1 MGHMYLPSI
10 IMQIVTISFFPGD
23 FMILYC
29 LFYFIWFDLRSQ
41 KAIIN
46 KELSLQKKYNLSYI
60 GIRKT

>member
-1 MGHMYLPSI
+1 MGHMYLPSV

-29 LFYFIWFDLRSQ
+29 LFYFIWFDLQSR

-46 KELSLQKKYNLSYI
+46 KRVEFTKVIEFKLYWN
-60 GIRKT
+60 